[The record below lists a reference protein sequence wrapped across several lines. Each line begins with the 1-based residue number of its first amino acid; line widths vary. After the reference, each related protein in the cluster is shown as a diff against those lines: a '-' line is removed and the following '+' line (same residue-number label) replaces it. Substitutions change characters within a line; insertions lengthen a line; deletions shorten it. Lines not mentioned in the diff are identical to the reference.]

1 MSFAYIILIDE
12 IYFNLKRKMSKCIFI
27 SFIDRMRRKACG
39 LIEEKKETAL
49 RWSTVFTDRVMFM
62 NLLRIKQALKE

>member
-1 MSFAYIILIDE
+1 MMSFAYIILIDE

-39 LIEEKKETAL
+39 IIEEKK
-49 RWSTVFTDRVMFM
+49 RVVYDGV
-62 NLLRIKQALKE
+62 LYLPIV